1 MTKRLAT
8 ISYAAVK
15 PLIEAL
21 KEGARVVLIAII
33 PLVIDNL
40 SSPKFEWRS
49 IAVVGAITALR
60 MLDKYLHIEGKLESN
75 DKLVGG
81 LTRF

>member
-1 MTKRLAT
+1 MKVKVPSITYT
-8 ISYAAVK
+8 DVK
-15 PLIEAL
+15 PLIEAI

-49 IAVVGAITALR
+49 IVVVAMITALR
-60 MLDKYLHIEGKLESN
+60 MLDKYLHIEGKLEGN
-75 DKLVGG
+75 DLKTKG
-81 LTRF
+81 LTQF

>member
-1 MTKRLAT
+1 MKVKVPSITYT
-8 ISYAAVK
+8 DVK
-15 PLIEAL
+15 PLIEAI

-49 IAVVGAITALR
+49 IAVVAGITALR
-60 MLDKYLHIEGKLESN
+60 MLDKYLHIEGKLEDNS
-75 DKLVGG
+75 KLTGG

>member
-1 MTKRLAT
+1 MKIT
-8 ISYAAVK
+8 YNNVE

-33 PLVIDNL
+33 PLVIDSLTSN
-40 SSPKFEWRS
+40 KFEWRS

-60 MLDKYLHIEGKLESN
+60 AFDKFLHIEGKLEGDST
-75 DKLVGG
+75 LTGG

>member
-1 MTKRLAT
+1 MKVKVPSITYT
-8 ISYAAVK
+8 DVK
-15 PLIEAL
+15 PLIEAI

-33 PLVIDNL
+33 PLVIDSLTSN
-40 SSPKFEWRS
+40 KFEWRS
-49 IAVVGAITALR
+49 IAVVAGVTALR
-60 MLDKYLHIEGKLESN
+60 ILDKYLHLEGKLESN